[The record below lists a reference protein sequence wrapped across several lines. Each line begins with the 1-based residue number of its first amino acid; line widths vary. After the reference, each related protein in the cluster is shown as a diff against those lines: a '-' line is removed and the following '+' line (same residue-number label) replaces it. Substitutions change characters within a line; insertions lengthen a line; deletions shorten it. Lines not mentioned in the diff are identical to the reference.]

1 MENETNVNNYLY
13 SYVVFE
19 IGGIQNFILSTGKM
33 KEMIGGSELIE
44 RLSKEILDNF
54 IASFKFNNISFKT
67 RSTAKESNS
76 EQNANSKEVLPPEDD
91 EMLFMQ
97 RNAGTFHMLM
107 KSNEAAQEFITQFS
121 EMMIEKYPGLP
132 LFSAIDEMTWD
143 TTSYKEAKNRIK
155 TRINIQRS
163 AAPVSYGLAMNPL
176 FEEAPLDGLP
186 VVDEEISPD
195 GKREFISSVSRTKRN
210 LELIKKSDD
219 RLHRKEEL
227 LKSPAPQVQQSVQAV
242 EDNSDNQVNASQPL
256 SKKDKKALKKEKR
269 KEKRQL
275 DKNKNVNK
283 GLSEFI
289 KSAGKIISNLLDKS
303 NDKKDSQ
310 AKNELTDDECK
321 ELWFKAEWPK
331 DLKEIEGRQGK
342 VAYVHMDGN
351 DYGKLFINA
360 VSKYFTSDNKSK
372 ADAEVKAPKFDQGL
386 RQMGNLSKNVFDNSM
401 NAFWNAV
408 LAILPY
414 SIVGKDD
421 EGAPKVTIPL
431 RPLVLGGDDIT
442 FVVRADLALI
452 FVDAFESYF
461 EEESKKFNQHEQD
474 FSGLSMGIGIV
485 VCSSSFP
492 FVRAFDLSENLVS
505 NAKSITVN
513 EKNRPGSI
521 DYVVITNDIE
531 DDIDAL
537 RQNSYT
543 AEDGT
548 SLLTTK
554 PFIYNKEDF
563 REFIRKAYNV
573 LYKLPRSAI
582 REAANKCRKG
592 PDFADKAYK
601 QLELNIERNQGK
613 GRNGFRL
620 TSEEFHNIFKDGF
633 FYKDKNGKT
642 VTQLLDYLEIAHLC
656 STEGEELKDYF
667 IKEDKAGGNK

>member
-67 RSTAKESNS
+67 RSTAKESNA

-227 LKSPAPQVQQSVQAV
+227 LKSQAPQVQQSVQAV

-256 SKKDKKALKKEKR
+256 SKKDKKALKKGKR

-283 GLSEFI
+283 GLSKFI
-289 KSAGKIISNLLDKS
+289 KSAGEIISNLLDKS
-303 NDKKDSQ
+303 TDKKDCQ
-310 AKNELTDDECK
+310 EKKELTDDECK
-321 ELWFKAEWPK
+321 ELWFKAE
-331 DLKEIEGRQGK
+331 
-342 VAYVHMDGN
+342 
-351 DYGKLFINA
+351 
-360 VSKYFTSDNKSK
+360 
-372 ADAEVKAPKFDQGL
+372 
-386 RQMGNLSKNVFDNSM
+386 
-401 NAFWNAV
+401 
-408 LAILPY
+408 
-414 SIVGKDD
+414 
-421 EGAPKVTIPL
+421 
-431 RPLVLGGDDIT
+431 
-442 FVVRADLALI
+442 
-452 FVDAFESYF
+452 
-461 EEESKKFNQHEQD
+461 
-474 FSGLSMGIGIV
+474 
-485 VCSSSFP
+485 
-492 FVRAFDLSENLVS
+492 
-505 NAKSITVN
+505 
-513 EKNRPGSI
+513 
-521 DYVVITNDIE
+521 
-531 DDIDAL
+531 
-537 RQNSYT
+537 
-543 AEDGT
+543 
-548 SLLTTK
+548 
-554 PFIYNKEDF
+554 
-563 REFIRKAYNV
+563 
-573 LYKLPRSAI
+573 
-582 REAANKCRKG
+582 
-592 PDFADKAYK
+592 
-601 QLELNIERNQGK
+601 
-613 GRNGFRL
+613 
-620 TSEEFHNIFKDGF
+620 
-633 FYKDKNGKT
+633 
-642 VTQLLDYLEIAHLC
+642 
-656 STEGEELKDYF
+656 
-667 IKEDKAGGNK
+667 